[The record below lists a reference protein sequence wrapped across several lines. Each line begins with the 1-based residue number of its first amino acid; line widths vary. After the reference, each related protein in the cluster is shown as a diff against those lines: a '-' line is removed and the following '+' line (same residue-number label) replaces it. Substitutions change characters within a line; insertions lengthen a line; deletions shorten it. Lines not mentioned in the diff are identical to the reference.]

1 LQRRDHASLSC
12 TLTLQ
17 FLAFGFQLVHGPIAV
32 EHILMGQMLPVDP
45 AADCDRSYE
54 ERSRQQQSEPAPS
67 RRQQIV
73 QSGAQPDL
81 VLT

>member
-1 LQRRDHASLSC
+1 LPLQL
-12 TLTLQ
+12 
-17 FLAFGFQLVHGPIAV
+17 LAFGFQLPHGPIALEQV
-32 EHILMGQMLPVDP
+32 LISQTLPID
-45 AADCDRSYE
+45 AAAKRDRPNQA
-54 ERSRQQQSEPAPS
+54 RSREQQTEPAPS